1 MPDAN
6 HIPQKRSN
14 NGIVKT
20 TGQSIIYIYS
30 IHISLTA
37 GASQSYQTETCQ
49 VIFSKSEQDWQ
60 NTWWYIPVYHL
71 ERIDGDRRNPP
82 LPVGSLVHHGPV
94 FTSWEWPHRHLRTHY
109 CVPGHRFRQNPTE
122 GSHVFW
128 RQLKNK
134 PQRFGGLVQTRQPL
148 PNSGQNVW
156 KMICVFFPPF

>member
-49 VIFSKSEQDWQ
+49 VIFSKSEQD
-60 NTWWYIPVYHL
+60 
-71 ERIDGDRRNPP
+71 
-82 LPVGSLVHHGPV
+82 
-94 FTSWEWPHRHLRTHY
+94 
-109 CVPGHRFRQNPTE
+109 
-122 GSHVFW
+122 
-128 RQLKNK
+128 
-134 PQRFGGLVQTRQPL
+134 
-148 PNSGQNVW
+148 
-156 KMICVFFPPF
+156 